1 MRQHFIRWRTLNT
14 VRQFKGHLAKPL
26 VAFILSSFL
35 VIALVVHSYVD
46 LIGDGRKS
54 LKVYGMMNS
63 SKKWEE
69 NVVDGVVTEETQVRQ
84 STMHN
89 AMSNP
94 LNATHSLKQEVTRLH
109 QLPVSVSNC
118 LRIPWI

>member
-14 VRQFKGHLAKPL
+14 VRQFKGYLAKPL

-35 VIALVVHSYVD
+35 VIALVVYSYVD

-69 NVVDGVVTEETQVRQ
+69 NVVDGVVTEETRERQ

-89 AMSNP
+89 AMGNP

-109 QLPVSVSNC
+109 
-118 LRIPWI
+118 